1 MDGATL
7 TCRHCEGELHEVFF
21 GDNKRRWRCMKCEV
35 IYELWEY
42 KIWRRGGDDMHQVLA
57 GNDKSKVAGE
67 KG

>member
-1 MDGATL
+1 
-7 TCRHCEGELHEVFF
+7 
-21 GDNKRRWRCMKCEV
+21 MKCEV